1 MEVTFIF
8 TNGLMTQT
16 RMHWD
21 ASVGGLMK
29 NKIAA
34 EIRDLI
40 NNMSKNEYMSQDND
54 RNVAKRKDVLKLKN
68 HDALLASQKLLGEK
82 I

>member
-1 MEVTFIF
+1 
-8 TNGLMTQT
+8 
-16 RMHWD
+16 
-21 ASVGGLMK
+21 MK